1 MLNAWMKLAS
11 QMAALSWEAQQV
23 IALRMFR
30 IAQGGRRGHKEIG
43 TMTAEKVKALVEAH
57 YALARVAPRSS
68 HQAAK
73 TILGVYRKR
82 VRKNKGRLS
91 RRR

>member
-1 MLNAWMKLAS
+1 MLSPWIKLAS
-11 QMAALSWEAQQV
+11 QMATLSWEAQQV

-30 IAQGGRRGHKEIG
+30 IAQGGRRGHREIG
-43 TMTAEKVKALVEAH
+43 TMRAEKVKALVEAQL
-57 YALARVAPRSS
+57 ALARVAPRSP
-68 HQAAK
+68 HHAAK

-91 RRR
+91 RRP

>member
-1 MLNAWMKLAS
+1 MLNPWIKLAAR
-11 QMAALSWEAQQV
+11 MAALSWEAQQV
-23 IALRMFR
+23 IALRMIR

-43 TMTAEKVKALVEAH
+43 TMTAEKVEALVEAQV
-57 YALARVAPRSS
+57 ALARIAPRSS

-73 TILGVYRKR
+73 TVLGVYRKR

-91 RRR
+91 RRP

>member
-1 MLNAWMKLAS
+1 MLNPWIKLAS

-30 IAQGGRRGHKEIG
+30 IAQGGRRGHKEIS
-43 TMTAEKVKALVEAH
+43 TMTAEKVKTLVEAQL
-57 YALARVAPRSS
+57 ALARIAPRSS

-73 TILGVYRKR
+73 TVLGVYRKR
-82 VRKNKGRLS
+82 VRRNKGRLS
-91 RRR
+91 RRP

>member
-1 MLNAWMKLAS
+1 MTPWIRFAS
-11 QMAALSWEAQQV
+11 QMATLSWEAQQV

-30 IAQGGRRGHKEIG
+30 IAQGGRRGHKEIS
-43 TMTAEKVKALVEAH
+43 TMTAEKVKALIEAQC
-57 YALARVAPRSS
+57 ALARVAPRSS
-68 HQAAK
+68 HHAAK

-91 RRR
+91 RRP